1 MATNRN
7 LRFKTSR
14 RFGVNVYGHPKA
26 LKRQP
31 AEARQKKMSEYG
43 IQLAEKQKVKAMY
56 NLLEKQFYRYYDKA
70 KRMSGVVG
78 ENLLFLLET
87 RLDNVVYRAGFA
99 RSIRQARQM
108 VTHGLINVDGK
119 RGFLMNPYAFIT
131 GATSG
136 IGLAT
141 AKALAAS
148 HYDLV
153 LAARNTEK
161 LASVK
166 TDIEKESGV
175 KVTTYPLDVQDR
187 EAIQEVTTKVLD
199 TFGAPDV
206 LMNDAGLARGLEPY
220 QDTAPEDTMEM
231 IDTNIKGLFLVTRAF
246 LPAMVKENKGHIVNL
261 GSTAG
266 LYAYAGAAVYCATK
280 AAVKTFSDGLRIDV
294 MASDVKITT
303 IQPGL
308 VETPFSEVRFHGD
321 TKRAAS
327 VYAGIDALQAEDIA
341 DVIAFVVSR
350 PKRVQISDVVI
361 MAAQQGTGFLVSK
374 K

>member
-1 MATNRN
+1 
-7 LRFKTSR
+7 
-14 RFGVNVYGHPKA
+14 
-26 LKRQP
+26 
-31 AEARQKKMSEYG
+31 
-43 IQLAEKQKVKAMY
+43 
-56 NLLEKQFYRYYDKA
+56 
-70 KRMSGVVG
+70 
-78 ENLLFLLET
+78 
-87 RLDNVVYRAGFA
+87 
-99 RSIRQARQM
+99 
-108 VTHGLINVDGK
+108 
-119 RGFLMNPYAFIT
+119 MNPYAFIT

-175 KVTTYPLDVQDR
+175 KVTTYALDVQDR
-187 EAIQEVTTKVLD
+187 EAIKEVTTKVLD

-206 LMNDAGLARGLEPY
+206 LVNDAGLARGLEPY
-220 QDTAPEDTMEM
+220 QDTTPEDTMEM

-246 LPAMVKENKGHIVNL
+246 LPAMVKKNKGHIVNL

-321 TKRAAS
+321 MKRAAS

>member
-1 MATNRN
+1 
-7 LRFKTSR
+7 
-14 RFGVNVYGHPKA
+14 
-26 LKRQP
+26 
-31 AEARQKKMSEYG
+31 
-43 IQLAEKQKVKAMY
+43 
-56 NLLEKQFYRYYDKA
+56 
-70 KRMSGVVG
+70 
-78 ENLLFLLET
+78 
-87 RLDNVVYRAGFA
+87 
-99 RSIRQARQM
+99 
-108 VTHGLINVDGK
+108 
-119 RGFLMNPYAFIT
+119 MNPYAFIT

-161 LASVK
+161 LARVK
-166 TDIEKESGV
+166 ADIEKKSGV
-175 KVTTYPLDVQDR
+175 KVTTYALDVQDR
-187 EAIQEVTTKVLD
+187 AAILDVTSEVLD

-206 LMNDAGLARGLEPY
+206 LVNDAGLARGLEPY
-220 QDTAPEDTMEM
+220 QDTDPEDTMEM

-246 LPAMVKENKGHIVNL
+246 LPAMVKRNQGHIVNL

-327 VYAGIDALQAEDIA
+327 VYTGIDALQAEDIA

-374 K
+374 KQ

>member
-1 MATNRN
+1 
-7 LRFKTSR
+7 
-14 RFGVNVYGHPKA
+14 
-26 LKRQP
+26 
-31 AEARQKKMSEYG
+31 
-43 IQLAEKQKVKAMY
+43 
-56 NLLEKQFYRYYDKA
+56 
-70 KRMSGVVG
+70 
-78 ENLLFLLET
+78 
-87 RLDNVVYRAGFA
+87 
-99 RSIRQARQM
+99 
-108 VTHGLINVDGK
+108 
-119 RGFLMNPYAFIT
+119 MNPYAFIT

-161 LASVK
+161 LARVK
-166 TDIEKESGV
+166 ADIEKESGV
-175 KVTTYPLDVQDR
+175 KVTTYALDVQDR
-187 EAIQEVTTKVLD
+187 AAILDVTSEVLD

-206 LMNDAGLARGLEPY
+206 LVNDAGLARGLEPY
-220 QDTAPEDTMEM
+220 QDTDPEDTMEM

-246 LPAMVKENKGHIVNL
+246 LPAMVKRNQGHVVNL

-321 TKRAAS
+321 TKRAAP

>member
-1 MATNRN
+1 
-7 LRFKTSR
+7 
-14 RFGVNVYGHPKA
+14 
-26 LKRQP
+26 
-31 AEARQKKMSEYG
+31 
-43 IQLAEKQKVKAMY
+43 
-56 NLLEKQFYRYYDKA
+56 
-70 KRMSGVVG
+70 
-78 ENLLFLLET
+78 
-87 RLDNVVYRAGFA
+87 
-99 RSIRQARQM
+99 
-108 VTHGLINVDGK
+108 
-119 RGFLMNPYAFIT
+119 MNPYAFIT

-166 TDIEKESGV
+166 ADIEKESGV
-175 KVTTYPLDVQDR
+175 KVTTYALDVQDR
-187 EAIQEVTTKVLD
+187 KAIKEVTTKVLD

-206 LMNDAGLARGLEPY
+206 LVNDAGLARGLEPY

-246 LPAMVKENKGHIVNL
+246 LPAMVKENKGHVVNL

-327 VYAGIDALQAEDIA
+327 VYAGIDALQADDIA

>member
-1 MATNRN
+1 
-7 LRFKTSR
+7 
-14 RFGVNVYGHPKA
+14 
-26 LKRQP
+26 
-31 AEARQKKMSEYG
+31 
-43 IQLAEKQKVKAMY
+43 
-56 NLLEKQFYRYYDKA
+56 
-70 KRMSGVVG
+70 
-78 ENLLFLLET
+78 
-87 RLDNVVYRAGFA
+87 
-99 RSIRQARQM
+99 
-108 VTHGLINVDGK
+108 
-119 RGFLMNPYAFIT
+119 
-131 GATSG
+131 
-136 IGLAT
+136 
-141 AKALAAS
+141 
-148 HYDLV
+148 
-153 LAARNTEK
+153 
-161 LASVK
+161 
-166 TDIEKESGV
+166 
-175 KVTTYPLDVQDR
+175 
-187 EAIQEVTTKVLD
+187 
-199 TFGAPDV
+199 
-206 LMNDAGLARGLEPY
+206 
-220 QDTAPEDTMEM
+220 MEM

-246 LPAMVKENKGHIVNL
+246 LPAMVKENKGHVVNL

-374 K
+374 KQRLVTGDSISVFTKKNPHFFRSEDFPFSFIHSSGISGKRAG